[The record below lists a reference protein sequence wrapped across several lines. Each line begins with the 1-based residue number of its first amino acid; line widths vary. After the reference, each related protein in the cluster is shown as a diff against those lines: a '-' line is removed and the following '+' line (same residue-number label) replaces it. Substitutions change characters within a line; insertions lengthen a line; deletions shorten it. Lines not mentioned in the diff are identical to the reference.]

1 MSAIESQGFAMMVG
15 GQSSPSTGSIGLVAL
30 AIPAALIVV
39 PLGLLGFMVYKANQE
54 PPEPED
60 PEAVKRLVQAGMTGG
75 TYGMAAEALVEAKRK
90 KTLKTP
96 LGVRVPNL
104 ARHILPEE
112 GQIRAASSAYAD
124 LKAVQAGKI

>member
-1 MSAIESQGFAMMVG
+1 MMVG
-15 GQSSPSTGSIGLVAL
+15 DQSGPSTGSIGLVAL

-39 PLGLLGFMVYKANQE
+39 PLGILGFMVYKANQE

-60 PEAVKRLVQAGMTGG
+60 PEAVRRLVQAGKTSG
-75 TYGMAAEALVEAKRK
+75 TYGMATEALVEAKRK

-96 LGVRVPNL
+96 LGIRVPNL
-104 ARHILPEE
+104 ARYILPEE

-124 LKAVQAGKI
+124 LKGQQAGKI